1 MNNNIFLILSIIFLF
16 ISIILL
22 FIYSLSNSSNTKFA
36 GLILIG
42 PIPILIS
49 NSYQL
54 SIILLII
61 LLIIIL
67 IILIFFFYKV
77 II

>member
-1 MNNNIFLILSIIFLF
+1 MSNNIFLILAIIFLF

-22 FIYSLSNSSNTKFA
+22 FIYLLSNSSNTKFA

-54 SIILLII
+54 SIILLIT
-61 LLIIIL
+61 LIIIL
-67 IILIFFFYKV
+67 IILIIFFYKIV
-77 II
+77 I